1 MINCKHGTKFTYK
14 DNIIEYWYVY
24 LSNSNNNN
32 IRVWHKLVN
41 MISVLV
47 WLLLFL
53 MLTTQDSVS
62 PTLKIGENLLIYV
75 PNIA

>member
-1 MINCKHGTKFTYK
+1 MIKCKHGTKFAYK

-24 LSNSNNNN
+24 LCNSNNNN

-62 PTLKIGENLLIYV
+62 PSLKIGENLQIYV

>member
-1 MINCKHGTKFTYK
+1 
-14 DNIIEYWYVY
+14 
-24 LSNSNNNN
+24 
-32 IRVWHKLVN
+32 VWHKLVN

-62 PTLKIGENLLIYV
+62 PSLKIGENLQIYV

>member
-1 MINCKHGTKFTYK
+1 MINCKHETKFTYK

-62 PTLKIGENLLIYV
+62 PSLKIGENLQIYV

>member
-62 PTLKIGENLLIYV
+62 PSLKIGENLQIYV